1 MIMKKFTILAVTII
15 MIMGVVGLNIFAS
28 GGVVATPSNHQIELS
43 WNAPSGISNVTYNIN
58 GTNGFT
64 KTDLTST
71 SYTIDNL
78 TNGTL
83 YTYVVTYNGTEN
95 DEPVEGTIGT
105 ASAKPIYIE
114 PVTSEPV
121 TTTAPVVT
129 TAPVTTASPVITATP
144 TETPVTTTT
153 PVTTSTV
160 TATNTATST
169 ATETPVVTNTTKP
182 TNTCNGIT
190 KYTKNDSSYNVVTIN
205 AENSKNTNISVTI
218 GGKDITTNQQI
229 VKGGSATFEQKLSNG
244 KSFKKSFKVTEGK
257 NVIYGKNGQSYT
269 FWAYG
274 EDQSIKDAD
283 TKNIVY
289 LGSTGSN
296 SGSSVDLGDVTTS
309 KLPSNELITT
319 LPKTGESSN
328 TMLIFTLAGSILVF
342 GGIAFMVKKKLKNN

>member
-64 KTDLTST
+64 KTGLTST

-83 YTYVVTYNGTEN
+83 YTYTVTYDGTEN
-95 DEPVEGTIGT
+95 DAAVEGVIIGT

-114 PVTSEPV
+114 PATSEPV

-129 TAPVTTASPVITATP
+129 TAPVTTASPVVTATS
-144 TETPVTTTT
+144 TETPVITTA
-153 PVTTSTV
+153 PVTTTSPVV

-169 ATETPVVTNTTKP
+169 ATETPVVTNTTNTTKP
-182 TNTCNGIT
+182 TCDT
-190 KYTKNDSSYNVVTIN
+190 KYAKGSYNVVNISGN
-205 AENSKNTNISVTI
+205 KNSNISVI
-218 GGKDITTNQQI
+218 IDGEKITNNQQI
-229 VKGGSATFEQKLSNG
+229 VKGGSATFEQKLSSG
-244 KSFKKSFKVTEGK
+244 KVFKKTFKVAEGK

-342 GGIAFMVKKKLKNN
+342 GGIAFMVRKKLKNN

>member
-1 MIMKKFTILAVTII
+1 MKKFTILAITII
-15 MIMGVVGLNIFAS
+15 MIIGIVGLNIFAS
-28 GGVVATPSNHQIELS
+28 GGVTATPTNHQIELS
-43 WNAPSGISNVTYNIN
+43 WNAPAGISNVTYNIN

-64 KTDLTST
+64 KTGLTGT

-83 YTYVVTYNGTEN
+83 YTYTVTYDGTEN
-95 DEPVEGTIGT
+95 DAAVEGVIIGT
-105 ASAKPIYIE
+105 ASAKPIYVE
-114 PVTSEPV
+114 PVTTEPV

-144 TETPVTTTT
+144 TEIPVITTAPVTTAS
-153 PVTTSTV
+153 PVI

-182 TNTCNGIT
+182 TTCNGST

-229 VKGGSATFEQKLSNG
+229 VKGGSATFTQTLSNG

-274 EDQSIKDAD
+274 EDQTIKDAD
-283 TKNIVY
+283 TKNVVY

-296 SGSSVDLGDVTTS
+296 GSSVDVGEVTTS
-309 KLPSNELITT
+309 TLPQSELITT

-328 TMLIFTLAGSILVF
+328 SMLVYTLIGSILIF
-342 GGIAFMVKKKLKNN
+342 GGIAFAVKKKIKNN

>member
-64 KTDLTST
+64 KTGLTST

-83 YTYVVTYNGTEN
+83 YTYTVTYDGTEN
-95 DEPVEGTIGT
+95 DAAVEGVIIGT

-114 PVTSEPV
+114 PATSEPV

-129 TAPVTTASPVITATP
+129 TATVTTASPVVTATP
-144 TETPVTTTT
+144 TETPVTTTA

-169 ATETPVVTNTTKP
+169 ATETPVVTNTTNTTKP
-182 TNTCNGIT
+182 TCDT
-190 KYTKNDSSYNVVTIN
+190 KYAKNDSSYNVVTIN

-229 VKGGSATFEQKLSNG
+229 VKGGSATFTQTLSNG

-274 EDQSIKDAD
+274 EDQTIKDAD